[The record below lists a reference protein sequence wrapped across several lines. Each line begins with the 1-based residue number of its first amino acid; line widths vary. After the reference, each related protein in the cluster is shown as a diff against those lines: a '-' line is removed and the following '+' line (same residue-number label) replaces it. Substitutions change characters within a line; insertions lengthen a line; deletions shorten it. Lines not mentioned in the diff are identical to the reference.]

1 MKTRNGKYKYRPQVK
16 QVRAKALVQNQM
28 TQTAQED
35 FTEETKDQLL
45 NKKLKELYENIKAV
59 PSYSAK
65 ITKFLRH
72 NDVHSKFRRVVKH
85 KFPRRRVIVRY
96 PYELFMADTIDYRM
110 YSTTNKNFKYIML
123 AIDCFTKMIYVEKMK
138 TKNKKNAAIA
148 LENIFK
154 QCTRY
159 PTSFVTDA
167 GTEYF
172 NDTTTAIFTSYGIN
186 HYKINTKSD
195 SKAMMAER
203 AIRTIKSRIE
213 KCFYKNKNT
222 IWINVLDDIVSN
234 YNKTPHKTTGY
245 APEDVTEEN
254 RDEIFKKMFPN
265 KRVRVVCRLNVGDK
279 VRKIREKR
287 LYEKGYSQT
296 WSDEIY
302 KIYDVR
308 QSNAVCWYKLEA
320 LNGERLKSIYYYHQL
335 NLVAKN
341 DSQP

>member
-1 MKTRNGKYKYRPQVK
+1 M
-16 QVRAKALVQNQM
+16 
-28 TQTAQED
+28 
-35 FTEETKDQLL
+35 
-45 NKKLKELYENIKAV
+45 KELYENIKAV

-72 NDVHSKFRRVVKH
+72 NDVHSKFRRIVKH

-138 TKNKKNAAIA
+138 TKNKKNSAIA
-148 LENIFK
+148 LENIFAK
-154 QCTRY
+154 CSRF
-159 PTSFVTDA
+159 PVSFVTDD

-172 NDTTTAIFTSYGIN
+172 NDTTSAVFTSYGIN
-186 HYKINTKSD
+186 HFKLNTKSD

-222 IWINVLDDIVSN
+222 KWIDVLDDIVSN

-245 APEDVTEEN
+245 PPEDVTEEN
-254 RDEIFKKMFPN
+254 RDEVFKKMFPN
-265 KRVRVVCRLNVGDK
+265 KRVKVTCRLNIGDK
-279 VRKIREKR
+279 VRKIREKQ
-287 LYEKGYSQT
+287 LFDKGYTQS
-296 WSDEIY
+296 WSDEVY
-302 KIYDVR
+302 KVYNIR
-308 QSNAVCWYKLEA
+308 QSNAVCWYKLES
-320 LNGERLKSIYYYHQL
+320 LNGEKLKGIYYYHQL

-341 DSQP
+341 DSQS